1 MVTSHTVAGALIAL
15 FGWWVPWTHAIGA
28 GTGNT
33 DSAFDTPAALRTS
46 QAVIGATVGEH
57 ALYDRAGNRVMLS
70 SYLGKPL
77 LVSFVYTGCTQVC
90 PLTTKMLANAVANA
104 QRALGG
110 GRFQVLTIGFN
121 LPYDTPAAMADFARR
136 LGVSSPDWDF
146 MTADAASVAR
156 LAREFGFD
164 FRATAGGFDHIT
176 QLTLVDGR
184 GRIVRQ
190 IYGDEFE
197 LPLLVEPLKQMLAEL
212 PVEPSG
218 LVQIIEKV
226 RLVCTVYDP
235 VSGQYRFSYA
245 VAIEIGTGLSVIA
258 AALLFMLKSR
268 RRRGT
273 QRV

>member
-15 FGWWVPWTHAIGA
+15 LGWWVPWTHAIGA
-28 GTGNT
+28 GTGDTN
-33 DSAFDTPAALRTS
+33 SAFDTPAALRTS
-46 QAVIGATVGEH
+46 QAVIGAAVGEH

-218 LVQIIEKV
+218 LAQIIEKV

>member
-1 MVTSHTVAGALIAL
+1 MHTSRVIAALISLLGLLPWTSPAGA
-15 FGWWVPWTHAIGA
+15 GDGE
-28 GTGNT
+28 
-33 DSAFDTPAALRTS
+33 SAFDARAALRAS
-46 QAVIGATVGEH
+46 QAAIGTTVGEH

-70 SYLGKPL
+70 SYRGKPL
-77 LVSFVYTGCTQVC
+77 LVSFAYTGCTQVC
-90 PLTTKMLANAVANA
+90 PLTTKMLAKAVGSAE
-104 QRALGG
+104 RALGS
-110 GRFQVLTIGFN
+110 GRFQVITIGFN

-136 LGVSSPDWDF
+136 LGINSPDWDF
-146 MTADAASVAR
+146 LSADAASVTR
-156 LAREFGFD
+156 LTRELGFD

-176 QLTLVDGR
+176 QVSLVDGQ

-197 LPLLVEPLKQMLAEL
+197 LPLLVEPLKQMLAVS

-218 LVQIIEKV
+218 LAQMIDKV